1 MENEMIIPQEELD
14 RILEYVKESY
24 DYLGYMGNRRNANHI
39 HATREFSINQGFKTS
54 AFISIFPGNKFRSV
68 SVYMRC
74 KTKERDR
81 IGNRG
86 CTIEKEIFS
95 LEELKNLE
103 SKAEE
108 LECFTLNLGLWK

>member
-1 MENEMIIPQEELD
+1 MKEKIISKEELD
-14 RILEYVKESY
+14 LIVEYVKESY
-24 DYLGYMGNRRNANHI
+24 DFLGYMGNRRNANYI
-39 HATREFSINQGFKTS
+39 HATRAFSINQGFKTS
-54 AFISIFPGNKFRSV
+54 AFISIFPGDKFRSV

-81 IGNRG
+81 ISNRG

>member
-1 MENEMIIPQEELD
+1 MEEKIISKKELD
-14 RILEYVKESY
+14 LILEYVKENY
-24 DYLGYMGNRRNANHI
+24 DTLGYMGDRRNANHI
-39 HATREFSINQGFKTS
+39 SATREFSINQGFKTS
-54 AFISIFPGNKFRSV
+54 AFISIFPGDKFRSV

-103 SKAEE
+103 SKAKE
-108 LECFTLNLGLWK
+108 LEQFTLNLGLWK